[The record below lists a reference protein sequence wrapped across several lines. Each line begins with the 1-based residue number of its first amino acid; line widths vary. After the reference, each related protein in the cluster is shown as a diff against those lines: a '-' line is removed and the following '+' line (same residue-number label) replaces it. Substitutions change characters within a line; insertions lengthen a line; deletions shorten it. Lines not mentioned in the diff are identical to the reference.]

1 MTNQMTLSSRSWAA
15 LLLLALIWGASFL
28 SIRVALDEIGPLTV
42 VAHRTLWAM
51 LVLWAV
57 VSIRRLPIPRAPGVW
72 GAFLVMGLLNNAIP
86 FGLMAWGQLYVET
99 GLTSIL
105 NAATAVFGVIAAAIF
120 FRDERLSLRK
130 SIGVLLGFLGVATA
144 IGLENLRNF
153 DIRSL
158 AQIAILVGTVFYA
171 LAGVWGRKT
180 LAGLSPQVAAAG
192 MLTGST
198 VITLPL
204 AHIVEGPMRFDLAPV
219 TVLAIGYYAVIAT
232 AGAYLLYYYI
242 LARAGSGNLLL
253 VTLLIAPVAI
263 LLGTLVRDEAL
274 NPNAYL
280 GFAILALGLAV
291 LDGRLWHRLR
301 KTGRLIDPPPKRP

>member
-1 MTNQMTLSSRSWAA
+1 MTDQMSLSPKAWSA
-15 LLLLALIWGASFL
+15 LLLLALIWGGSFL

-57 VSIRRLPIPRAPGVW
+57 VWAMRLPVPQDPATW

-105 NAATAVFGVIAAAIF
+105 NAATAVFGVIAAAVF
-120 FRDERLSLRK
+120 FADERLSVRK
-130 SIGVLLGFLGVATA
+130 VVGVGLGFLGVATA
-144 IGLENLRNF
+144 IGLDNMRDF
-153 DIRSL
+153 DVRSL
-158 AQIAILVGTVFYA
+158 AQLAILAGTVSYA

-198 VITLPL
+198 IVTLPL
-204 AHIVEGPMRFDLAPV
+204 ALIFEGPMQFDLALA
-219 TVLAIGYYAVIAT
+219 TLTAIGYYAVVAT
-232 AGAYLLYYYI
+232 AGAYLLYYYV

-263 LLGTLVRDEAL
+263 LLGALFRDETL

-280 GFAILALGLAV
+280 GFVILAAGLII
-291 LDGRLWHRLR
+291 LDGRILR
-301 KTGRLIDPPPKRP
+301 RRRKVAA